1 MLHELTGRGANSFKP
16 RRRLSCEPGYR
27 RSGPTSCWA
36 DARRP
41 LGPRQRRLD
50 ISPGSGLHPFLRW
63 PILKGEVAEQGRE
76 LLHLVDYLSN
86 GVGRKYGMR
95 LTLLRSSGATKYE
108 RNNYLSSIRNF
119 ELMCPCER
127 YTHQDYN
134 GRKNELNYWGVV
146 PLKG

>member
-1 MLHELTGRGANSFKP
+1 MIFLFLRGRSQSIPNAVG
-16 RRRLSCEPGYR
+16 RLNESSSENGK
-27 RSGPTSCWA
+27 G
-36 DARRP
+36 DP
-41 LGPRQRRLD
+41 LVAY
-50 ISPGSGLHPFLRW
+50 SPVGSGLHPFLRW
-63 PILKGEVAEQGRE
+63 PFLKEEVAEQGRE
-76 LLHLVDYLSN
+76 VLHLVDYLSN

-134 GRKNELNYWGVV
+134 GRKNELNYWGVI

>member
-1 MLHELTGRGANSFKP
+1 MDPVSLPGGSIGTTKYRFSSHRELLKRVPGA
-16 RRRLSCEPGYR
+16 
-27 RSGPTSCWA
+27 
-36 DARRP
+36 P
-41 LGPRQRRLD
+41 LPFGPRQRRLD

-63 PILKGEVAEQGRE
+63 PILKGEVADQGRE